1 MWLLIENQG
10 NIGQISEI
18 AVFCFKLIY
27 QQNIHSLKRT
37 FAPV

>member
-10 NIGQISEI
+10 NIEQISEI